1 MKILFI
7 TDNFPPEVN
16 APATRTCEHC
26 REWAKRGADITV
38 ITCAPNFPQGK
49 VYAGYRNRL
58 YSSETIDN
66 IKVIRVWSYIARN
79 EGFFKRILD
88 YVSFSVTSFIAGLFQ
103 TTDVIIATSPQFFSA
118 LSGQALSF
126 VKRRPWIME
135 VRDLWPESIKTVGAM
150 NSGVVMKLFEWM
162 EMRCY
167 RSAMHIIVVT
177 VSFKKRLAARGIDES
192 KITVVQNG
200 ANNGFYRPAPKDA
213 NLLKQLGLEG
223 KTVVGYIGTLG
234 MAHNL
239 NFILNSVSKV
249 NDGSIH
255 FLFIGEG
262 AEKNSLTEKKERDG
276 LTNVTILPPVPKEAV
291 RRYLSIL
298 DISLINLRKSEL
310 FKSVI
315 PSKIFENAAMQI
327 PLIIGVDGEAREIVE
342 KYEAGIFFEP
352 ENEQDFLEK
361 LSLLATEKIFYE
373 KCRNGCKYLA
383 AFYDRTR
390 LASMMLDKINE
401 LISRP

>member
-16 APATRTCEHC
+16 APATRTYEHC
-26 REWAKRGADITV
+26 KEWVKHGADVAV

-49 VYAGYRNRL
+49 VHRGYKNKL
-58 YSSETIDN
+58 YRKEIIDN
-66 IKVIRVWSYIARN
+66 IKVVRVWSYIAKN
-79 EGFFKRILD
+79 EGFFKRTLD
-88 YVSFSVTSFIAGLFQ
+88 YVSFSATSFVAGLFQ
-103 TTDVIIATSPQFFSA
+103 KTDIIIATTPQFFSA

-126 VKRRPWIME
+126 FKRKPWIME
-135 VRDLWPESIKTVGAM
+135 VRDLWPESIKTVGAL
-150 NSGVVMKLFEWM
+150 NDNIVLKFFEWL

-167 RSAMHIIVVT
+167 RSATHIVVVT
-177 VSFKKRLAARGIDES
+177 DSFKQRLIAKGVNEN

-200 ANNGFYRPAPKDA
+200 VNNDFYKPLPKNRD
-213 NLLKQLGLEG
+213 LLKQLNLEG

-239 NFILNSVSKV
+239 NFILNSISKIDD
-249 NDGSIH
+249 NTIH
-255 FLFIGEG
+255 FLFVGEG
-262 AEKNSLTEKKERDG
+262 AERNSLIRKKEDAG
-276 LTNVTILPPVPKEAV
+276 LKNVTILAQVSKETV
-291 RRYLSIL
+291 KQYLSII
-298 DISLINLRKSEL
+298 DVSLINLKKSEL

-327 PLIIGVDGEAREIVE
+327 PIILGVDGEAREIIE

-361 LSLLATEKIFYE
+361 LNLLTKEKILYE
-373 KCRNGCKYLA
+373 KCRNGGKQLA
-383 AFYDRTR
+383 IFYDRTT
-390 LASMMLDKINE
+390 LASKMFDKIAD
-401 LISRP
+401 LIEN